1 MAPLPPVEERTVLAV
16 GARRSEPGRPTTAEV
31 VRALRELAA
40 SSGALVALVDADA
53 VAGERHVL
61 SAWAHLGR
69 SRARGGARLRDR
81 GAEFVLYLAGDD
93 QLPRAL
99 SKVGVTG
106 ATERFV
112 LVTEKPHAPLELLP
126 RFGLVPEPS
135 AFPRPPSAE
144 LLERL
149 GVTATERDA
158 VPLSAWEGLVLE
170 RVALVD
176 LSLAPGREPGAR
188 T

>member
-1 MAPLPPVEERTVLAV
+1 MRAV
-16 GARRSEPGRPTTAEV
+16 GARRAEAGRPSPAEV
-31 VRALRELAA
+31 VRTLRELAA
-40 SSGALVALVDADA
+40 GSGALVALVDADA

-99 SKVGVTG
+99 GKVGVSE

-112 LVTEKPHAPLELLP
+112 LVTEKPHDPRELLT
-126 RFGLVPEPS
+126 RFGLLPDTD
-135 AFPRPPSAE
+135 AFPRPPSAA
-144 LLERL
+144 LLDRL
-149 GVTATERDA
+149 GVTAAERAA
-158 VPLSAWEGLVLE
+158 VPASAWEGLVLE

-176 LSLAPGREPGAR
+176 LSLAPSREAGNRA
-188 T
+188 

>member
-1 MAPLPPVEERTVLAV
+1 MRAV
-16 GARRSEPGRPTTAEV
+16 GARRAAPGRPSTAEV
-31 VRALRELAA
+31 VRLLRELAA
-40 SSGALVALVDADA
+40 ASPALVALVDADG

-99 SKVGVTG
+99 GRVGVTD

-112 LVTEKPHAPLELLP
+112 LVAEKPHVLSDLLA
-126 RFGLVPEPS
+126 RFGLVEDPAS
-135 AFPRPPSAE
+135 YPRPVTVE
-144 LLERL
+144 LLDRL
-149 GVTATERDA
+149 GITLEERSA
-158 VPLSAWEGLVLE
+158 VAPTAWEGLVLE

-176 LSLAPGREPGAR
+176 LTLAPARESASKP
-188 T
+188 

>member
-1 MAPLPPVEERTVLAV
+1 MSPLPSAQERNVQAV
-16 GARRSEPGRPTTAEV
+16 GARRRAPGHPTTQEV
-31 VRALRELAA
+31 VANLRELSTA
-40 SSGALVALVDADA
+40 SPALVALVDADA

-99 SKVGVTG
+99 SKVGVSER
-106 ATERFV
+106 TERFV
-112 LVTEKPHAPLELLP
+112 LIAERPHDPDELLG
-126 RFGLVPEPS
+126 RFGLTADPS
-135 AFPRPPSAE
+135 LFPRPVTPE
-144 LLERL
+144 VLDRL
-149 GVTATERDA
+149 GIGVAERQA
-158 VPLSAWEGLVLE
+158 LPAEAWEGLVLE

-176 LSLAPGREPGAR
+176 LSLAPGKDAR
-188 T
+188 DRS